1 VPDERAEKYFLQVP
15 KWLFLFL
22 WKQHTHKWFSQSN
35 YSEPPPHRKKL
46 HEMRVKDMVAC
57 LDSALAAQAKLTNSS
72 WDLTVFY
79 GTVGEMD
86 RTAPIGHNW

>member
-1 VPDERAEKYFLQVP
+1 MPNERAEKYFTSP
-15 KWLFLFL
+15 KMALPFPVEAT
-22 WKQHTHKWFSQSN
+22 HTHKWFSQSN